1 MIENGNTTVY
11 QWTYGE
17 KPIEIEDP
25 VLHFTEDDEAAEHGG
40 DAIDFGDDDGGEIDF
55 GGDEDIDFG
64 GDDDCE
70 IDFGDSGAEIDFGD
84 EAEGGGLDLD
94 SVDTS
99 NIVLEGW
106 LPKNS
111 SDITN

>member
-25 VLHFTEDDEAAEHGG
+25 VLHFTEDEEAAGEGGG

-55 GGDEDIDFG
+55 GGDDDIDFG
-64 GDDDCE
+64 GDDGE

-84 EAEGGGLDLD
+84 EAEVCGGLDLD

-106 LPKNS
+106 MP
-111 SDITN
+111 